1 MSDAREL
8 TPHEANYNLIA
19 AAIATAAATMLTLL
33 TTLGT
38 ADIISK
44 SGLLKGLLEAELL
57 VIEFSLIVSVVALLR
72 RGQSEKRR
80 LVLGSA
86 FLLIFGH
93 APALAQRYDAHL
105 RLIVVST
112 TPSTSLT
119 TDPTTPAC
127 SGQSSGRSLSLT
139 VSIGHRSLSPIITD
153 TR

>member
-86 FLLIFGH
+86 FLLIFGTLLLWLS
-93 APALAQRYDAHL
+93 ATM
-105 RLIVVST
+105 LIF
-112 TPSTSLT
+112 
-119 TDPTTPAC
+119 
-127 SGQSSGRSLSLT
+127 G
-139 VSIGHRSLSPIITD
+139 
-153 TR
+153 